1 MFKLIEIVKTIFPLI
16 QLYPWGIPAIVILGI
31 LASLAEGIGIS
42 LLMPFLQN
50 LQSGNS
56 LVINN
61 PIIQNLDQ
69 YLINFQ
75 PQQRVLLLTSSIL
88 VAILIKAVLSYIYTA
103 LCSWLQNSTLHRL
116 RTAVYKQLI
125 AVSQSFWDTNKS
137 GELLN
142 LITQETYYSSQ
153 ALSFLIWVIINLS
166 MIGIFG
172 LLLLL
177 ISWRLTLLVA
187 VAFLLISVLI
197 RTLTSKTQA
206 LGRKHQ
212 QANIYLSNLTLETF
226 TGIKTI
232 RAFGK
237 ESYEE
242 QRYYQASKKSCDSS
256 INLAKQS
263 VMIEPISEGLSV
275 AILMCV
281 MLVAFYTQV
290 TLPVL
295 ITFIFMLYRLQPQ
308 VQKLN
313 SNLTQVIALSNCVKS
328 VFLLLEHEDKPYVI
342 SGNVNFH
349 ELRKGIT
356 FDAVNFLYTSQN
368 KPALENIS
376 LFIPKGKTTALVGY
390 SGAGKSTIIN
400 LIFRLYDVTSG
411 EIYIDNYLIKELDLA
426 TWRSNMALVSQDVH
440 IFSSTVRENI
450 AYGRPDATETEII
463 AAAKQAHAHEFIC
476 ELAQGYDTFVG
487 DRGIKLSGGQR
498 QRISIARA
506 ILCNPEILI
515 LDEATNALD
524 NISEKLIQD
533 AINLLS
539 QNRTVIVIAH
549 RLSTIKD
556 ADQIIVLKQ
565 GKVEEQGS
573 FSDLM
578 ERKAVFHKLYQLD
591 YQKTQN

>member
-42 LLMPFLQN
+42 LLIPFLQN

>member
-1 MFKLIEIVKTIFPLI
+1 MVNLIKILKTIFPLI
-16 QLYPWGIPAIVILGI
+16 QLYPWGILAIVILGI

-42 LLMPFLQN
+42 LLIPFLQN

-61 PIIQNLDQ
+61 PIIQNIDQ

-125 AVSQSFWDTNKS
+125 TVSQSFWDTNKS

-313 SNLTQVIALSNCVKS
+313 SNLTQVIALSNYVKS
-328 VFLLLEHEDKPYVI
+328 VFLLLEREDKPYVI

-356 FDAVNFLYTSQN
+356 FNAVNFLYPSQN

>member
-1 MFKLIEIVKTIFPLI
+1 MVNLIKILKTIFPLI
-16 QLYPWGIPAIVILGI
+16 QLYPWGILAIVILGI

-42 LLMPFLQN
+42 LLIPFLQN

-61 PIIQNLDQ
+61 PIIQNIDQ

-187 VAFLLISVLI
+187 LGFLLISVLI
-197 RTLTSKTQA
+197 RTLTSKTQV
-206 LGRKHQ
+206 LGRKYQ

-242 QRYYQASKKSCDSS
+242 QRYYQASKKSRDSG
-256 INLAKQS
+256 INSAMQS
-263 VMIEPISEGLSV
+263 VMIEPVSEGLSV

-281 MLVAFYTQV
+281 MLIAFYTQV

-313 SNLTQVIALSNCVKS
+313 SNLTQVIALSNYVKS
-328 VFLLLEHEDKPYVI
+328 VFLLLEREDKPYVI

-349 ELRKGIT
+349 DLRKGIT
-356 FDAVNFLYTSQN
+356 FDAVNFLYPSQN

-463 AAAKQAHAHEFIC
+463 AAAKQAYAHEFIC

-578 ERKAVFHKLYQLD
+578 EKQAVFHKLYQLD

>member
-1 MFKLIEIVKTIFPLI
+1 MVNLIKILKTIFPLI
-16 QLYPWGIPAIVILGI
+16 QLYPWGILAIVILGI

-42 LLMPFLQN
+42 LLIPFLQN

-61 PIIQNLDQ
+61 PIIQNIDQ

-103 LCSWLQNSTLHRL
+103 LCSWLQNSTFHRL

-187 VAFLLISVLI
+187 LGFLLISVLI

-356 FDAVNFLYTSQN
+356 FDAVNFLYPSQN

>member
-1 MFKLIEIVKTIFPLI
+1 MVNLIKILKTIFPLI
-16 QLYPWGIPAIVILGI
+16 QLYPWGILAIVILGI

-42 LLMPFLQN
+42 LLIPFLQN

-61 PIIQNLDQ
+61 PIIQNIDQ

-187 VAFLLISVLI
+187 LGFLLVSVLI
-197 RTLTSKTQA
+197 RTLTSKTQV
-206 LGRKHQ
+206 LGRKYQ

-242 QRYYQASKKSCDSS
+242 QRYYQASKKSRDSG
-256 INLAKQS
+256 INSAMQS
-263 VMIEPISEGLSV
+263 VMIEPVSEGLSV

-281 MLVAFYTQV
+281 MLIAFYTQV

-313 SNLTQVIALSNCVKS
+313 SNLTQVIALSNYVKS
-328 VFLLLEHEDKPYVI
+328 VFLLLEREDKPYVI

-349 ELRKGIT
+349 DLRKGIT
-356 FDAVNFLYTSQN
+356 FDAVNFLYPSQN

-450 AYGRPDATETEII
+450 AYGRPDATETEIV
-463 AAAKQAHAHEFIC
+463 AAAKQAYAHEFIC

-578 ERKAVFHKLYQLD
+578 EKQAVFHKLYQLD

>member
-1 MFKLIEIVKTIFPLI
+1 MVNLIKILKTIFPLI
-16 QLYPWGIPAIVILGI
+16 QLYPWGILAIVILGI

-42 LLMPFLQN
+42 LLIPFLQN

-61 PIIQNLDQ
+61 PIIQNIDQ

-125 AVSQSFWDTNKS
+125 TVSQNFWDTNKS

-142 LITQETYYSSQ
+142 LITQETYYSSK

-313 SNLTQVIALSNCVKS
+313 SNLTQVIALSNYVKS
-328 VFLLLEHEDKPYVI
+328 VFLLLEREDKPYVI

-356 FDAVNFLYTSQN
+356 FNAVNFLYPSQN

-506 ILCNPEILI
+506 ILYNPEILI

>member
-1 MFKLIEIVKTIFPLI
+1 MVNLIKILKTIFPLI
-16 QLYPWGIPAIVILGI
+16 QLYPWGILAIVILGI

-42 LLMPFLQN
+42 LLIPFLQN

-61 PIIQNLDQ
+61 PIIQNIDQ

>member
-1 MFKLIEIVKTIFPLI
+1 MVNLIKILKTIFPLI
-16 QLYPWGIPAIVILGI
+16 QLYPWGILAIVILGI

-42 LLMPFLQN
+42 LLIPFLQN

-61 PIIQNLDQ
+61 PIIQNIDQ

-125 AVSQSFWDTNKS
+125 TVSQSFWDTNKS

-313 SNLTQVIALSNCVKS
+313 SNLTQVIALSNYVKS
-328 VFLLLEHEDKPYVI
+328 VFLLLEREDKPYVI

-356 FDAVNFLYTSQN
+356 FNAVNFLYPSQN

-506 ILCNPEILI
+506 ILYNPEILI

>member
-1 MFKLIEIVKTIFPLI
+1 MVNLIKILKTIFPLI
-16 QLYPWGIPAIVILGI
+16 QLYPWGITAIVILGI

-42 LLMPFLQN
+42 LLIPFLQN

-61 PIIQNLDQ
+61 PIIQNIDQ

-103 LCSWLQNSTLHRL
+103 LCSWLQNSTFHRL

-187 VAFLLISVLI
+187 LGFLLISVLI

-206 LGRKHQ
+206 LGRKYQ

-242 QRYYQASKKSCDSS
+242 QRYYQASEKSRDSG
-256 INLAKQS
+256 INSAMQS
-263 VMIEPISEGLSV
+263 VMIEPVSEGLSV

-281 MLVAFYTQV
+281 MLIAFYTQV

-313 SNLTQVIALSNCVKS
+313 SNLTQVIALSNYVKS
-328 VFLLLEHEDKPYVI
+328 VFLLLEREDKPYVI

-349 ELRKGIT
+349 DLRKGIT
-356 FDAVNFLYTSQN
+356 FDAVNFLYPSQN

-578 ERKAVFHKLYQLD
+578 ERKAVFYKLYQLD
-591 YQKTQN
+591 YQKIQN

>member
-50 LQSGNS
+50 LQAGNS

-61 PIIQNLDQ
+61 PIIQNIDQ

-125 AVSQSFWDTNKS
+125 TVSQSFWDTNKS

-400 LIFRLYDVTSG
+400 LIFRIYDVTSG

-506 ILCNPEILI
+506 ILYNPEILI

>member
-61 PIIQNLDQ
+61 PIIQNIDQ

-342 SGNVNFH
+342 SGNINFH

-368 KPALENIS
+368 KPALGNIS

-426 TWRSNMALVSQDVH
+426 TWRSNIALVSQDVH

-506 ILCNPEILI
+506 ILYNPEILI

>member
-1 MFKLIEIVKTIFPLI
+1 MFKLIKIVKILMPLI

-42 LLMPFLQN
+42 LLIPFLQN

-61 PIIQNLDQ
+61 PIIKNIDQ

-75 PQQRVLLLTSSIL
+75 PQQRVLLLTSFIL
-88 VAILIKAVLSYIYTA
+88 VAILVKAVLSYTYTA
-103 LCSWLQNSTLHRL
+103 LCAWLGNSTLHRL

-142 LITQETYYSSQ
+142 LIFEQTSYSSQ
-153 ALSFLIWVIINLS
+153 ALSYLIWVIINLS
-166 MIGIFG
+166 MIVIFG

-177 ISWRLTLLVA
+177 ISWQLTLLVTL
-187 VAFLLISVLI
+187 AFLLISVLI
-197 RTLTSKTQA
+197 RILTSQTEV
-206 LGRKHQ
+206 LGKEFQ
-212 QANIYLSNLTLETF
+212 QANSYLSNLTLENF

-242 QRYYQASKKSCDSS
+242 KRYYQASKRSRDVG
-256 INLAKQS
+256 IQLGRQS
-263 VMIEPISEGLSV
+263 VMVEPVAEGLSV

-281 MLVAFYTQV
+281 MLIAFYTQV

-313 SNLTQVIALSNCVKS
+313 SNLTQIIILSNYVKS
-328 VFLLLEHEDKPYVI
+328 VFLLLASEDKPYVI
-342 SGNVNFH
+342 SGDINFQ
-349 ELRKGIT
+349 ELQKGIT
-356 FDAVNFLYTSQN
+356 FDAVNFLYPAQN

-400 LIFRLYDVTSG
+400 LIFRFYDVTSG
-411 EIYIDNYLIKELDLA
+411 KIYIDRYPIKELDLP
-426 TWRSNMALVSQDVH
+426 TWRRNMALVSQDVH

-450 AYGRPDATETEII
+450 AYGRPDATEVEII

-573 FSDLM
+573 FDDLM
-578 ERKAVFHKLYQLD
+578 EKQAVFRELYQLD
-591 YQKTQN
+591 YQNKQN

>member
-61 PIIQNLDQ
+61 PIIQNIDQ

>member
-506 ILCNPEILI
+506 ILYNPEILI

>member
-61 PIIQNLDQ
+61 PIIQNIDQ

-142 LITQETYYSSQ
+142 LITQEIYYSSQ

>member
-1 MFKLIEIVKTIFPLI
+1 MVNLIKILKTIFPLI
-16 QLYPWGIPAIVILGI
+16 QLYPWGILAIVILGI

-42 LLMPFLQN
+42 LLIPFLQN

-61 PIIQNLDQ
+61 PIIQNIDQ

-125 AVSQSFWDTNKS
+125 TVSQNFWDTNKS

-142 LITQETYYSSQ
+142 LITQETYYSSK

-313 SNLTQVIALSNCVKS
+313 SNLTQVIALSNYVKS
-328 VFLLLEHEDKPYVI
+328 VFLLLEREDKPYVI

-356 FDAVNFLYTSQN
+356 FNAVNFLYPSQN

-539 QNRTVIVIAH
+539 QNRTVIVIA
-549 RLSTIKD
+549 LSKLVCIKNSE
-556 ADQIIVLKQ
+556 KS
-565 GKVEEQGS
+565 K
-573 FSDLM
+573 
-578 ERKAVFHKLYQLD
+578 
-591 YQKTQN
+591 

>member
-42 LLMPFLQN
+42 LLIPFLQN

-61 PIIQNLDQ
+61 PIIQNIDQ
-69 YLINFQ
+69 YLINFE

-506 ILCNPEILI
+506 ILYNPEILI

>member
-125 AVSQSFWDTNKS
+125 TVSQSFWDTNKS

-400 LIFRLYDVTSG
+400 LIFRIYDVTSG

-506 ILCNPEILI
+506 ILYNPEILI

>member
-1 MFKLIEIVKTIFPLI
+1 MVNLIKILKTIFPLI
-16 QLYPWGIPAIVILGI
+16 QLYPWGILAIVILGI

-42 LLMPFLQN
+42 LLIPFLQN

-61 PIIQNLDQ
+61 PIIQNIDQ

-187 VAFLLISVLI
+187 LGFLLISVLI

-206 LGRKHQ
+206 LGRKYQ

-242 QRYYQASKKSCDSS
+242 QRYYQASEKSRDSG
-256 INLAKQS
+256 INSAMQS
-263 VMIEPISEGLSV
+263 VMIEPVSEGLSV

-281 MLVAFYTQV
+281 MLIAFYTQV

-313 SNLTQVIALSNCVKS
+313 SNLTQVIALSNYVKS
-328 VFLLLEHEDKPYVI
+328 VFLLLEREDKPYVI

-356 FDAVNFLYTSQN
+356 FDAVNFLYPSQN

-539 QNRTVIVIAH
+539 QNRTVIVIA
-549 RLSTIKD
+549 LSKLVCIKNSE
-556 ADQIIVLKQ
+556 KS
-565 GKVEEQGS
+565 K
-573 FSDLM
+573 
-578 ERKAVFHKLYQLD
+578 
-591 YQKTQN
+591 

>member
-50 LQSGNS
+50 LQAGNS

-61 PIIQNLDQ
+61 PIIQNIDQ

-400 LIFRLYDVTSG
+400 LIFRIYDVTSG

-506 ILCNPEILI
+506 ILYNPEILI

>member
-1 MFKLIEIVKTIFPLI
+1 MVNLIKILKTIFPLI
-16 QLYPWGIPAIVILGI
+16 QLYPWGILAIVILGI

-42 LLMPFLQN
+42 LLIPFLQN

-61 PIIQNLDQ
+61 PIIQNIDQ

-242 QRYYQASKKSCDSS
+242 QRYYQASKKSRDSG
-256 INLAKQS
+256 INSAMQS
-263 VMIEPISEGLSV
+263 VMIEPVSEGLSV

-281 MLVAFYTQV
+281 MLIAFYTQV

-313 SNLTQVIALSNCVKS
+313 SNLTQVIALSNYVKS
-328 VFLLLEHEDKPYVI
+328 VFLLLEREDKPYVI

-349 ELRKGIT
+349 DLRKGIT
-356 FDAVNFLYTSQN
+356 FDAVNFLYPSQN

-463 AAAKQAHAHEFIC
+463 AAAKQAYAHEFIC

-578 ERKAVFHKLYQLD
+578 EKQAVFHKLYQLD

>member
-1 MFKLIEIVKTIFPLI
+1 MVNLIKILKTIFPLI
-16 QLYPWGIPAIVILGI
+16 QLYPWGILAIVILGI

-42 LLMPFLQN
+42 LLIPFLQN

-61 PIIQNLDQ
+61 PIIQNIDQ

-125 AVSQSFWDTNKS
+125 TVSQNFWDTNKS

-142 LITQETYYSSQ
+142 LITQETYYSSK

>member
-1 MFKLIEIVKTIFPLI
+1 MVNLIKILKTIFPLI
-16 QLYPWGIPAIVILGI
+16 QLYPWGILAIVILGI

-42 LLMPFLQN
+42 LLIPFLQN

-61 PIIQNLDQ
+61 PIIQNIDQ

-125 AVSQSFWDTNKS
+125 TVSQNFWDTNKS

-142 LITQETYYSSQ
+142 LITQETYYSSK

-313 SNLTQVIALSNCVKS
+313 SNLTQVIALSNYVKS
-328 VFLLLEHEDKPYVI
+328 VFLLLEREDKPYVI

-356 FDAVNFLYTSQN
+356 FDAVNFLYPSQN

-506 ILCNPEILI
+506 ILYNPEILI

>member
-61 PIIQNLDQ
+61 PIIQNIDQ

-356 FDAVNFLYTSQN
+356 FDAVNFLYTSEN

-506 ILCNPEILI
+506 ILYNPEILI

>member
-1 MFKLIEIVKTIFPLI
+1 MVNLIKILKTIFPLI
-16 QLYPWGIPAIVILGI
+16 QLYPWGILAIVILGI

-42 LLMPFLQN
+42 LLIPFLQN

-61 PIIQNLDQ
+61 PIIQNIDQ

-125 AVSQSFWDTNKS
+125 TVSQSFWDTNKS

-187 VAFLLISVLI
+187 LGFLLISVLI

-206 LGRKHQ
+206 LGRKYQ

-242 QRYYQASKKSCDSS
+242 QRYYQASEKSRDSG
-256 INLAKQS
+256 INSAMQS
-263 VMIEPISEGLSV
+263 VMIEPVSEGLSV

-281 MLVAFYTQV
+281 MLIAFYTQV

-313 SNLTQVIALSNCVKS
+313 SNLTQVIALSNYVKS
-328 VFLLLEHEDKPYVI
+328 VFLLLEREDKPYVI

-349 ELRKGIT
+349 DLRKGIT
-356 FDAVNFLYTSQN
+356 FDAVNFLYPSQN

-463 AAAKQAHAHEFIC
+463 AAAKQAYAHEFIC

-591 YQKTQN
+591 YQETQN

>member
-1 MFKLIEIVKTIFPLI
+1 MVNLIKILKTIFPLI
-16 QLYPWGIPAIVILGI
+16 QLYPWGILAIVILGI

-42 LLMPFLQN
+42 LLIPFLQN

-61 PIIQNLDQ
+61 PIIQNIDQ

-313 SNLTQVIALSNCVKS
+313 SNLTQVIALSNYVKS
-328 VFLLLEHEDKPYVI
+328 VFLLLEREDKPYVI

-356 FDAVNFLYTSQN
+356 FNAVNFLYPSQN

>member
-1 MFKLIEIVKTIFPLI
+1 
-16 QLYPWGIPAIVILGI
+16 
-31 LASLAEGIGIS
+31 
-42 LLMPFLQN
+42 
-50 LQSGNS
+50 
-56 LVINN
+56 
-61 PIIQNLDQ
+61 
-69 YLINFQ
+69 
-75 PQQRVLLLTSSIL
+75 
-88 VAILIKAVLSYIYTA
+88 
-103 LCSWLQNSTLHRL
+103 
-116 RTAVYKQLI
+116 
-125 AVSQSFWDTNKS
+125 
-137 GELLN
+137 
-142 LITQETYYSSQ
+142 
-153 ALSFLIWVIINLS
+153 

-506 ILCNPEILI
+506 ILYNPEILI

>member
-1 MFKLIEIVKTIFPLI
+1 MVNLIKILKTIFPLI
-16 QLYPWGIPAIVILGI
+16 QLYPWGILAIVILGI

-42 LLMPFLQN
+42 LLIPFLQN

-61 PIIQNLDQ
+61 PIIQNIDQ

-356 FDAVNFLYTSQN
+356 FNAVNFLYPSQN

>member
-1 MFKLIEIVKTIFPLI
+1 MVNLIKILKTIFPLI
-16 QLYPWGIPAIVILGI
+16 QLYPWGILAIVILGI

-42 LLMPFLQN
+42 LLIPFLQN

-61 PIIQNLDQ
+61 PIIQNIDQ

-125 AVSQSFWDTNKS
+125 TVSQNFWDTNKS

-142 LITQETYYSSQ
+142 LITQETYYSSK

-356 FDAVNFLYTSQN
+356 FDAVNFLYPSQN

-506 ILCNPEILI
+506 ILYNPEILI

>member
-1 MFKLIEIVKTIFPLI
+1 MVNLIKILKTIFPLI
-16 QLYPWGIPAIVILGI
+16 QLYPWGILAIVILGI

-42 LLMPFLQN
+42 LLIPFLQN

-61 PIIQNLDQ
+61 PIIQNIDQ

-125 AVSQSFWDTNKS
+125 TVSQNFWDTNKS

-142 LITQETYYSSQ
+142 LITQETYYSSK

-313 SNLTQVIALSNCVKS
+313 SNLTQVIALSNYVKS
-328 VFLLLEHEDKPYVI
+328 VFLLLEREDKPYVI

-356 FDAVNFLYTSQN
+356 FNAVNFLYPSQN

>member
-1 MFKLIEIVKTIFPLI
+1 MVNLIKILKTIFPLI
-16 QLYPWGIPAIVILGI
+16 QLYPWGITAIVILGI

-42 LLMPFLQN
+42 LLIPFLQN

-61 PIIQNLDQ
+61 PIIQNIDQ

-103 LCSWLQNSTLHRL
+103 LCSWLQNSTFHRL

-187 VAFLLISVLI
+187 LGFLLISVLI

-206 LGRKHQ
+206 LGRKYQ

-242 QRYYQASKKSCDSS
+242 QRYYQASEKSRDSG
-256 INLAKQS
+256 INSAMQS
-263 VMIEPISEGLSV
+263 VMIEPVSEGLSV

-281 MLVAFYTQV
+281 MLIAFYTQV

-313 SNLTQVIALSNCVKS
+313 SNLTQVIALSNYVKS
-328 VFLLLEHEDKPYVI
+328 VFLLLEREDKPYVI

-349 ELRKGIT
+349 DLRKGIT
-356 FDAVNFLYTSQN
+356 FDAVNFLYPSQN

>member
-1 MFKLIEIVKTIFPLI
+1 MVNLIKILKTIFPLI
-16 QLYPWGIPAIVILGI
+16 QLYPWGILAIVILGI

-42 LLMPFLQN
+42 LLIPFLQN

-61 PIIQNLDQ
+61 PIIQNIDQ

-125 AVSQSFWDTNKS
+125 TVSQNFWDTNKS

-142 LITQETYYSSQ
+142 LITQETYYSSK

-313 SNLTQVIALSNCVKS
+313 SNLTQVIALSNYVKS
-328 VFLLLEHEDKPYVI
+328 VFLLLEREDKPYVI

-356 FDAVNFLYTSQN
+356 FNAVNFLYPSQN

-400 LIFRLYDVTSG
+400 LIFRIYDVTSG

>member
-400 LIFRLYDVTSG
+400 LIFRIYDVTSG

-506 ILCNPEILI
+506 ILYNPEILI

>member
-1 MFKLIEIVKTIFPLI
+1 MVNLIKILKTIFPLI
-16 QLYPWGIPAIVILGI
+16 QLYPWGILAIVILGI

-42 LLMPFLQN
+42 LLIPFLQN

-61 PIIQNLDQ
+61 PIIQNIDQ

-356 FDAVNFLYTSQN
+356 FDAVNFLYPSQN

-506 ILCNPEILI
+506 ILYNPEILI

>member
-50 LQSGNS
+50 LQAGNS

-61 PIIQNLDQ
+61 PIIQNIDQ

-356 FDAVNFLYTSQN
+356 FDAVNFLYTSEN

-400 LIFRLYDVTSG
+400 LIFRIYDVTSG

-506 ILCNPEILI
+506 ILYNPEILI